1 MPGPDGKLPFK
12 NLFDC
17 MSKEIA
23 NNGFRGL
30 YVGLPIYSTRIIPH
44 AMLILIISQKLR
56 ESWTKIY
63 L

>member
-1 MPGPDGKLPFK
+1 MPFK

-17 MSKEIA
+17 IQKEIA
-23 NNGFRGL
+23 NNGVRGL

-44 AMLILIISQKLR
+44 AILILIISEKLR
-56 ESWTKIY
+56 K

>member
-1 MPGPDGKLPFK
+1 MPYK

-23 NNGFRGL
+23 NNGFKGL
-30 YVGLPIYSTRIIPH
+30 YVGLPIYSARIIPH
-44 AMLILIISQKLR
+44 AILILIISEKLR
-56 ESWTKIY
+56 N